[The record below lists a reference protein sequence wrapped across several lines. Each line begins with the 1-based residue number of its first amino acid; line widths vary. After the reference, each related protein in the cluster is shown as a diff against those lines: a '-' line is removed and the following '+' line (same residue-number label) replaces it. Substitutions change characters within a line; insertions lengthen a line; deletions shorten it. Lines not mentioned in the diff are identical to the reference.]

1 MRKPSTER
9 RKGCVNNLDGWFR
22 IMLRDL
28 VDEDHCSI
36 VVYMVRTQDHIIVE
50 IPEGIDIQPLL
61 GIHRWASILTPNYAA
76 HNVDRFS
83 VIYEYNYT
91 KFDHPKKRGWSE
103 SFPDSPP
110 LPPNFPI
117 NSPYP
122 PPILHGAMPPQPSL
136 GALPLPA
143 PPPLPPQPVPRTQ
156 TSPTSDPRRRLSAGS
171 LARQTESSLPNDPT
185 HRDAA
190 ESATSG
196 RASFDHLDA
205 GRSDLRRT
213 ENSEEVRVKQE
224 ELQAAVQEYQVRR
237 TRDSSTLTNHDG
249 TPRSQSLVKEE
260 LNDLVA
266 EYLTR
271 VKREVKQEANG
282 DRWIKKEEDDDERS
296 TTAVTERS
304 GSSERKHDR
313 RSDTMSMPPTRPTVD
328 SKFHVVKQEE
338 RDFPWLKQEEEDLSE
353 RSTMTASVA
362 PDREWFERE
371 DRSEGTIPR
380 QPKRP
385 GEMQDPLLSKRIK
398 SEPQ

>member
-1 MRKPSTER
+1 MLRITSTDFRLSMNIITPSSITQRKEDGQSRSPTAHPSPKLPDQLTIPSTYTSWSNATTTIPR
-9 RKGCVNNLDGWFR
+9 
-22 IMLRDL
+22 
-28 VDEDHCSI
+28 SI
-36 VVYMVRTQDHIIVE
+36 
-50 IPEGIDIQPLL
+50 
-61 GIHRWASILTPNYAA
+61 ASARSSTSA
-76 HNVDRFS
+76 
-83 VIYEYNYT
+83 
-91 KFDHPKKRGWSE
+91 
-103 SFPDSPP
+103 
-110 LPPNFPI
+110 
-117 NSPYP
+117 
-122 PPILHGAMPPQPSL
+122 
-136 GALPLPA
+136 
-143 PPPLPPQPVPRTQ
+143 PQPVSRTQ
-156 TSPTSDPRRRLSAGS
+156 TSSTSDPRRRLSAGS
-171 LARQTESSLPNDPT
+171 LARQAESSLPNDPT

-371 DRSEGTIPR
+371 DRSEGTIPNNPSVR
-380 QPKRP
+380 GKC
-385 GEMQDPLLSKRIK
+385 RI
-398 SEPQ
+398 PTFQAN